1 MISYTRL
8 LLPVRLATNRACA
21 LMAEAARKRHML
33 TFVAVLAFCSLC
45 AFDFSCAL
53 RKKALGGVR
62 TGSND
67 AKLLPLPVD
76 VAVGA
81 DWRRAFFLL
90 PLFVFLDPALASSSD
105 DDSMRCGDAAVL
117 VNAAAADAFS
127 ANQSL
132 N

>member
-1 MISYTRL
+1 M
-8 LLPVRLATNRACA
+8 RADGGS
-21 LMAEAARKRHML
+21 ARKCHML
-33 TFVAVLAFCSLC
+33 TFVVVLAFCSLC
-45 AFDFSCAL
+45 AFSCAL

-67 AKLLPLPVD
+67 AKLLPLPVV

-90 PLFVFLDPALASSSD
+90 PLFVFLDLALASSSD

-117 VNAAAADAFS
+117 VNAPAADAFS